1 VLPVSVRFVN
11 KPPSGYKIAET
22 AVEPERVSVL
32 GPAEEV
38 RRLVSVETVPLDL
51 EDSRGAVKRK
61 VRLSTDG
68 KPFSFS
74 PDQVEVAVTLEEEEV
89 SRAFDSVKV
98 EAKGFTGEYS
108 VSPRSVYLRLSGPKR
123 VIDKLEL
130 GADQIYLNLKAL
142 APGEHSV
149 PLSVSLPPEIKV
161 TDQKPQ
167 RFKVRIKKAGA

>member
-1 VLPVSVRFVN
+1 M
-11 KPPSGYKIAET
+11 
-22 AVEPERVSVL
+22 
-32 GPAEEV
+32 
-38 RRLVSVETVPLDL
+38 
-51 EDSRGAVKRK
+51 
-61 VRLSTDG
+61 
-68 KPFSFS
+68 
-74 PDQVEVAVTLEEEEV
+74 
-89 SRAFDSVKV
+89 
-98 EAKGFTGEYS
+98 
-108 VSPRSVYLRLSGPKR
+108 SPRSVYLRLSGPKR